1 MISQFQYCTNQGI
14 GWHSL
19 AIREYVRYCTISAAA
34 VHRKKTNAQLF
45 FFQFT
50 WDAYYPNR
58 ATLLIRDYR
67 GPNYSLD
74 CTAMFTSYLHE
85 FSHLHL
91 HRTLMLD
98 IRVEQHN
105 KDKRTVFLC
114 ILWMMIIRE
123 KEFVHIVEDRLVYT
137 TDVFDSTNINT
148 VYDSATRSN
157 AQISHTTMRLTSSV
171 HTNTNAPL
179 RRKMED
185 RAVRPGGPGLIFTQQ
200 SSKWPCINF

>member
-1 MISQFQYCTNQGI
+1 MISQFQYCTNLGI

-19 AIREYVRYCTISAAA
+19 AIREYVRYCTISAA
-34 VHRKKTNAQLF
+34 VHRKKQMHNYFSFNSLETPTTRIEQPC
-45 FFQFT
+45 
-50 WDAYYPNR
+50 WYG
-58 ATLLIRDYR
+58 IIV
-67 GPNYSLD
+67 GPTTLD

-98 IRVEQHN
+98 IRVEQHY
-105 KDKRTVFLC
+105 KDKRNVLY

-137 TDVFDSTNINT
+137 PDVFDSTNINT

-179 RRKMED
+179 QGKMED